1 MRPPEEPPSDL
12 PNLFGRFARA
22 LRDNWRTLAR
32 PAQIPPEDFSVFVEL
47 GGRGSGKT
55 WSAAHY
61 VCEQAAS
68 GAAMRIALVGATAS
82 DVRFTMVEGVSGI
95 LACSRPGERPEYEPG
110 KNQLTWPSGA
120 IARLYSADTPDALR
134 GPEHDLSWCDELAAW
149 RRADEAWSNLMF
161 GLRAGTRPRAIVTTT
176 PRPTRLIRDLVSRD
190 GQDGVVVRR
199 TSTYDNAKNLP
210 PSYFKQLIRRFE
222 GTRLARQELH
232 AELLQDTPGALWT
245 REILEETR
253 VESAPP
259 LQRIVIGVD
268 PAGSTSE
275 GADLTGIVAC
285 GIGLDQHLYLLH
297 DLSLRGTPREWAS
310 KVMGAYHA
318 LRADKVVVETNFG
331 GQMAAATLAS
341 VDSSVPVKEISS
353 SRGKVL
359 RAEPIGSL
367 FEQKRAH
374 VVGSLPE
381 LEDEMSSFTSDWDRA
396 RDGSPDRVDAMVFA
410 ATELMLTVSAGGYFQ
425 AASLLVDGE
434 PVPAPFRP
442 RDVFA
447 VGVASE
453 GQDSFGVLYLA
464 RMHAEMPYELVVL
477 DWTLHAVDA
486 ELFAG
491 PWLAG
496 VFERQAAFEPLSDI
510 SSLWIREA
518 GIGAALLRQGQE
530 VGLNTYN
537 IDEPLELP
545 PDLPTLVSD
554 VSSEIHGGKVKI
566 TADAYAKHQTH
577 ASLTRNHFVAHLEAY
592 KVGAEEPA
600 DCSLLKALCIG
611 VMLASPTDVRQRK
624 RRARR

>member
-1 MRPPEEPPSDL
+1 LADL
-12 PNLFGRFARA
+12 YAA
-22 LRDNWRTLAR
+22 LADALEASSAHDWRTRAR
-32 PAQIPPEDFSVFVEL
+32 PAQLPPLDFSIWL
-47 GGRGSGKT
+47 LLAGRGFGKSWTGANYTCELAGSGV
-55 WSAAHY
+55 AR
-61 VCEQAAS
+61 
-68 GAAMRIALVGATAS
+68 RIALIGPTA
-82 DVRFTMVEGVSGI
+82 DHVRQTMVEGQSGV
-95 LACSRPGERPEYEPG
+95 LAASPAWCRPVFEASKG
-110 KNQLTWPSGA
+110 QLTWPSGT
-120 IARLYSADTPDALR
+120 IATMYSADTPEALR
-134 GPEHDLSWCDELAAW
+134 GPEHDFAWCDELASW
-149 RRADEAWSNLMF
+149 RRPETWDNLQLTMRI
-161 GLRAGTRPRAIVTTT
+161 GRPRIVVTTT
-176 PRPTRLIRDLVSRD
+176 PKPTRLIRDLVARD
-190 GQDGVVVRR
+190 GTDGIVITRGSTFDNRANLAPTFFSQLVRR
-199 TSTYDNAKNLP
+199 Y
-210 PSYFKQLIRRFE
+210 E
-222 GTRLARQELH
+222 GTRLGRQEL
-232 AELLQDTPGALWT
+232 LGQVLDDVPGALWT
-245 REILEETR
+245 REVLEETR

-285 GIGLDQHLYLLH
+285 GVGLDQHLYLLH

-341 VDSSVPVKEISS
+341 VDPAVPVKEISS

-374 VVGSLPE
+374 IVGSLPE
-381 LEDEMSSFTSDWDRA
+381 LEDEMASFTSDWDRA

-464 RMHAEMPYELVVL
+464 RMHAEMPYSLVVL

-530 VGLNTYN
+530 VGLNACN

-577 ASLTRNHFVAHLEAY
+577 ASLTRNHFLAHLEAY